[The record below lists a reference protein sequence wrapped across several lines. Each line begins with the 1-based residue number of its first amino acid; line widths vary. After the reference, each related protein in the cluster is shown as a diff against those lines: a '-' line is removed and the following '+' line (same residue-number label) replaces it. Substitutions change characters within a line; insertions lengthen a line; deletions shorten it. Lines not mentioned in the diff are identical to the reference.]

1 MIKVK
6 YFILLSLSVLFF
18 NGCVTPF
25 VQYEPKAK
33 ELKLR
38 ITDENLHLV
47 KFDNPFYKQ
56 FSGGKCFAEN
66 FVLTEKN
73 NPDYGYLFTR
83 HLLLNSNCEYGR
95 SMENE
100 FRDAAKK
107 IWNATDIKRIDDKK
121 TIDNYSFSKF
131 SANVNGKTEYI
142 HLIHIHSFRNAT
154 FIVDPK
160 GKLSQELIEK
170 LEK

>member
-1 MIKVK
+1 MKLVR
-6 YFILLSLSVLFF
+6 SLFF
-18 NGCVTPF
+18 LLLIIFVFSGCVTPF
-25 VQYEPKAK
+25 VQYKTNEKQ
-33 ELKLR
+33 LQLR
-38 ITDENLHLV
+38 ITEESSHIV
-47 KFDNPFYKQ
+47 QFDSPIYRV
-56 FSGGKCFAEN
+56 FSGGKCFVEN
-66 FVLTEKN
+66 FVLVEAKN
-73 NPDYGYLFTR
+73 PIYGYLYIR

-107 IWNATDIKRIDDKK
+107 IWNATDIKRIGDKK

-131 SANVNGKTEYI
+131 SANVNGKIEHI
-142 HLIHIHSFRNAT
+142 NLIHIHSFRNAT
-154 FIVDPK
+154 FIIDPL